1 MKGII
6 EYKDTLIAADKV
18 LFAEQ
23 NGGDVAV
30 TIDGVDG
37 EIEFEDSSLAD
48 FRDAWRRALTY

>member
-23 NGGDVAV
+23 NGDGVAV

-37 EIEFEDSSLAD
+37 EIEFEESSLAD